1 MSAETV
7 PAVNPPRTG
16 YKKGFWFLIATQFQG
31 AFNDNMF
38 KFLIIYTLWDIL
50 KAKSGGTLDQSVSE
64 RVVFMAGLLFSI
76 PFIIFPGYAGAFS
89 DRNSKKDVAVW
100 VKCLEIGI
108 MLLGTG
114 AFYLQNEY
122 LFWVLLFLMAT
133 HSTIFSPSKYGLLP
147 EILPES
153 RLSWGNGILQMMT
166 MVAIISGVGLAGPV
180 YGLLHTQVYW
190 AGILLTGLSCIGL
203 LTSFGITRPLPA
215 NPQQRIPLNPWSGMG
230 RDFRIMWNDRW
241 LLLTI
246 IGYMYF
252 WFLGQFLQ
260 QNMMVFGKMTLELN
274 ETQISI
280 MNALLVLGIGTG
292 SVLAGT
298 LSRGKIEVGLI
309 PLGAAGLSIFAAMLA
324 VPGTTYLGALA
335 LLFCIGASAG
345 FYDIPL
351 AATLQQR
358 SPEKT
363 RGGMLA
369 TSNMLT
375 FVGMALASVLYGAL
389 IELPK
394 HTNMAPLTTHHKFL
408 LAAILSAVVG
418 IYICSLLPIFV
429 VRFVLWMLT
438 STVYRID
445 VRGRQN
451 LPDKGGVL
459 LVANHTSYVDALMI
473 LASTDRQI
481 RFLMYKGI
489 YDSPFVRPIA
499 KLMGVIPIAAHQG
512 PREMAKSLKAASAA
526 LEAGEAVCIFAEGQ
540 ITRTGQLLP
549 FRKGFEL
556 IVKGIDA
563 PIVPVHLG
571 NLWGSVFGFSK
582 GRFLWKLPEKF
593 PYPVTVNYGAPMPS
607 NSPANAVRQAVQ
619 ELGTQG
625 FTELSHPLLHRAF
638 ASRARR
644 RPFAQAIA
652 DGLVPKVSRI
662 QALAGS
668 LVLARKLK
676 RALSNEK
683 MTGVLLPP
691 SVGGTLVNV
700 ALQWLGRIP
709 VNLNYTASAEA
720 IESACS
726 QCGIAQIITSEMFL
740 EKAKVESPRPVL
752 LLEEIRKQI
761 TAWDRCVGM
770 LWAVC
775 FPSVLIERL
784 LGAPKGRSENDLA
797 TVIFSS
803 GSEGDPKGVML
814 THRNVASNI
823 EATLQVFPHDAHD
836 CIIGMLPFFHSM
848 GFMGTLWLP
857 LTSGVRAVYHPNPL
871 DSRIIGGLIF
881 LHKATFLM
889 ATSTLLQG
897 FIRRCEPE
905 AMSSLKYIV
914 CGAEKLADRVRE
926 ACKEKFGIEPIEGY
940 GATECSPLISLNVPN
955 FRVPGFFQ
963 RGTKV
968 GTVGHPI
975 PGVSVRIVNPENGE
989 PVEVGESG
997 MLWVAGPNVMQG
1009 YWGKPEK
1016 TAQVL
1021 RDGWYETGDMAS
1033 VDADGFITITG
1044 RLSRFSK
1051 IAGEMVPHGK
1061 VEESLHEL
1069 LELTEQAL
1077 VVVGMPDEQ
1086 KGEKLVVLHTLD
1098 ADQLVSLQGKL
1109 KESGLPNLWIPA
1121 ANAFHRIEAIPVL
1134 GSGKMDLRGVKGL
1147 AGQMEG
1153 GPV

>member
-1 MSAETV
+1 MTVETV
-7 PAVNPPRTG
+7 PTPNPPKTG

-50 KAKSGGTLDQSVSE
+50 KVKSGGMLDQSVSE

-100 VKCLEIGI
+100 VKCLEIVI
-108 MLLGTG
+108 MLLGTA
-114 AFYLQNEY
+114 AFYFQAES

-166 MVAIISGVGLAGPV
+166 MIAIISGVGLAGPV

-190 AGILLTGLSCIGL
+190 AGILLTGLSCVGL

-260 QNMMVFGKMTLELN
+260 QNMMVFGKTTLELN

-292 SVLAGT
+292 SVAAGT

-309 PLGAAGLSIFAAMLA
+309 PLGAAGLSVFAAMLA

-363 RGGMLA
+363 RGGKLA

-389 IELPK
+389 IQVPG
-394 HTNMAPLTTHHKFL
+394 LTPHHKFL

-418 IYICSLLPIFV
+418 IYICSLLPIFLL
-429 VRFVLWMLT
+429 RFVLWCLT
-438 STVYRID
+438 NTLYRID
-445 VRGRQN
+445 VGGRQN

-481 RFLMYKGI
+481 RFFMYKGI

-582 GRFLWKLPEKF
+582 RRFFWKIPEKI
-593 PYPVTVNYGAPMPS
+593 PYPVTVSYGAPMPAD
-607 NSPANAVRQAVQ
+607 SPAGAVRQAVQ
-619 ELGTQG
+619 ELGALG
-625 FTELSHPLLHRAF
+625 FTELPHPLLHHAF
-638 ASRARR
+638 ARHARR

-662 QALAGS
+662 QTLAGS

-676 RALSNEK
+676 RTLTAEK

-691 SVGGTLVNV
+691 SVGGTLVNI
-700 ALQWLGRIP
+700 ALQWLGKIP

-726 QCGIAQIITSEMFL
+726 QCGIAQVISSEMFL
-740 EKAKVESPRPVL
+740 EKAKVESPRPTL
-752 LLEEIRKQI
+752 LLEQIRKGI
-761 TAWDRCVGM
+761 TGWDRYVGL
-770 LWAVC
+770 LWAFC
-775 FPSVLIERL
+775 FPCWLIEWL
-784 LGAPKGRSENDLA
+784 LGAPGKRSENDLA
-797 TVIFSS
+797 TILFSS

-823 EATLQVFPHDAHD
+823 EATLQVFPHDGHD
-836 CIIGMLPFFHSM
+836 CIMGMLPFFHSM

-871 DSRIIGGLIF
+871 DSRIIGGLIH

-926 ACKEKFGIEPIEGY
+926 ACKEKFGIEPVEGY

-963 RGTKV
+963 RGTKT

-975 PGVSVRIVNPENGE
+975 PGVSVRAVNPESGE
-989 PVEVGESG
+989 PVGVGESG
-997 MLWVAGPNVMQG
+997 MLWVAGPNIMQG

-1021 RDGWYETGDMAS
+1021 RDGWYETGDIAS

-1069 LELTEQAL
+1069 LGLTEQAL
-1077 VVVGMPDEQ
+1077 VVVGMPDEH
-1086 KGEKLVVLHTLD
+1086 KGEKLVALHTLD
-1098 ADQLVSLQGKL
+1098 DGQLALLHEKL
-1109 KESGLPNLWIPA
+1109 KQSGLPNLWIPA
-1121 ANAFHRIEAIPVL
+1121 AHAFHRINAIPVL
-1134 GSGKMDLRGVKGL
+1134 GSGKMDLRGVKAL
-1147 AGQMEG
+1147 AERMEG
-1153 GPV
+1153 DSV